1 MKVTID
7 IDCTPEEART
17 FLGLPDVKPFQQ
29 AVMDR
34 MQDQVQKTI
43 DTLGPEAMMKA
54 FFPSGVP
61 GLDELQGLFWRM
73 ATGSG
78 ASRDKAEKSKETK

>member
-17 FLGLPDVKPFQQ
+17 FLGLPEVKPFQD
-29 AVMDR
+29 AMMDK

-43 DTLGPEAMMKA
+43 DTLGPEAMMKT
-54 FFPSGVP
+54 FFPTGIP
-61 GLDELQGLFWRM
+61 GLEEMQGLFWRM
-73 ATGSG
+73 ATGG
-78 ASRDKAEKSKETK
+78 AGKKTEKGKEAK